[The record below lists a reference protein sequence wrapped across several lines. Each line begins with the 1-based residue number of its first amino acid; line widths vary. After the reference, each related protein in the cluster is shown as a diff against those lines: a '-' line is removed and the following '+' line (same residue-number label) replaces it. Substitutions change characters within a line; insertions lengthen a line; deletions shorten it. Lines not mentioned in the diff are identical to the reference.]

1 MPPATG
7 ERRAGYGTPGSM
19 RLSQGVLRVQSL
31 KNDGRSSESVAHSPG
46 GSHSASAIRTAYQAS
61 DAGFARRPPE
71 QRLDMP
77 AQPLV
82 ARRSRPAPE
91 RDGKWRFLVIL
102 ACSLVTTFFAAQAM
116 LSGFAA
122 GGLNWL
128 EWLAVAIFAINF
140 AYLGIAAFTG
150 AAGTLVLLT
159 SPRIPPPTADLPTR
173 NSKTAIIIA
182 LYQEK
187 PSKVI
192 AAAEAMWDS
201 LKDLDAE
208 KGFEVFFLSDTM
220 DPALVEIEEA
230 AMQDLMR
237 RRASEPFWYRR
248 RRENSQKK
256 QGNIND
262 FVQRW
267 GARYDY
273 MIELDADSFVSPE
286 AMLELVRRMD
296 ARPRTAL
303 IQSLPIIV
311 GARTYSARTQ
321 QLALRVHGG
330 LFGAGLTWWS
340 GGAGNFWGHNA
351 IIRLAPFAAHAA
363 LPDLPGK
370 EPLGGKILSHDFVEA
385 ALLRRAGWRV
395 EIAGDIIGS
404 YEEAPP
410 TIVDLAARDRRW
422 AQGNIQQIQILL
434 SKGFDWLSKVHIGAG
449 LMGYVSGLLW
459 LSLVVVG
466 VAIALN
472 AKFFDTETIAA
483 VPPTDPGAGLRLL
496 LISAILLTSPKWLAI
511 ILWAAGKLPGWS
523 RSPRFLVAVVCDLA
537 LTTLM
542 APIIM
547 LNHAGSILSTLM
559 GVDGGW
565 RPQVRDRNGFA
576 WSDLLRHYRQH
587 MIFGLALLIASFA
600 ISPSFLLQNLPMA
613 TVLLF
618 SPLIARQ
625 VSGVARRGSLS
636 WRLFATPED
645 LAQPDIVRR
654 AELLAARG
662 TTEVR
667 RFAPPRRPRSMQQ
680 RMTLAVRRAMRRV
693 RRADPSHRE
702 AE

>member
-1 MPPATG
+1 M
-7 ERRAGYGTPGSM
+7 
-19 RLSQGVLRVQSL
+19 RVQSL
-31 KNDGRSSESVAHSPG
+31 KIDGETPEGEARQSVSDNTPSKARSSF
-46 GSHSASAIRTAYQAS
+46 AYGC
-61 DAGFARRPPE
+61 DAGFAQRPPE
-71 QRLDMP
+71 QRLEMP
-77 AQPLV
+77 AQPL
-82 ARRSRPAPE
+82 ATRRSRPE
-91 RDGKWRFLVIL
+91 RESDGQWRFLVIF
-102 ACSLVTTFFAAQAM
+102 ACAVTVTGFAAQAM
-116 LSGFAA
+116 LSTFS
-122 GGLNWL
+122 GGGVNAL
-128 EWLAVAIFAINF
+128 EWTAVALFATNF
-140 AYLGIAAFTG
+140 CYLSVAAFTG
-150 AAGTLVLLT
+150 LFGTLVLLT
-159 SPRIPPPTADLPTR
+159 SPKAPPPSRVLPTKG
-173 NSKTAIIIA
+173 NLTAIIIA

-201 LKDLDAE
+201 LKEIGAE
-208 KGFEVFFLSDTM
+208 GGFEIFFLSDTM
-220 DPALVEIEEA
+220 DPALAEIEEQA
-230 AMQDLMR
+230 IQDLLR
-237 RRASEPFWYRR
+237 RRPNQPFWYRR
-248 RRENSQKK
+248 RRENTQKK

-267 GARYDY
+267 GGRYEY
-273 MIELDADSFVSPE
+273 MLELDADSFVSPE

-351 IIRLAPFAAHAA
+351 IIRLAPFAAHAS

-395 EIAGDIIGS
+395 EIAGDIVGS

-422 AQGNIQQIQILL
+422 AQGNIQQVQILF
-434 SKGFDWLSKVHIGAG
+434 SRGFDWLSKVHIGAG
-449 LMGYVSGLLW
+449 LMGYMSGLLW

-466 VAIALN
+466 VLIAAN

-483 VPPTDPGAGLRLL
+483 VNADPSAGLRLL
-496 LISAILLTSPKWLAI
+496 MISALVLTSPKWLAI
-511 ILWAAGKLPGWS
+511 ILWAVGKLPGWN
-523 RSPRFLVAVVCDLA
+523 RSPRFLIAVVCDIG
-537 LTTLM
+537 LTALM

-565 RPQVRDRNGFA
+565 RPQVRDRNGFS
-576 WSDLLRHYRQH
+576 WSDLVRHYMQH
-587 MIFGLALLIASFA
+587 MIFGMCLLIASFA
-600 ISPSFLLQNLPMA
+600 ISPSFMLQNLPMA
-613 TVLLF
+613 MVMLF
-618 SPLIARQ
+618 APLIARQ
-625 VSGVARRGSLS
+625 VSGVARRGSVS

-645 LAQPDIVRR
+645 LNAPDIVRA
-654 AELLAARG
+654 AERLAERG

-667 RFAPPRRPRSMQQ
+667 TLAPPVRRGRSMQ
-680 RMTLAVRRAMRRV
+680 RVGVVVRRAMRRV
-693 RRADPSHRE
+693 RRHQQPGAITRRDAD
-702 AE
+702 

>member
-1 MPPATG
+1 M
-7 ERRAGYGTPGSM
+7 
-19 RLSQGVLRVQSL
+19 QSL
-31 KNDGRSSESVAHSPG
+31 KNGTALASPVHQSVHEAANTRLNQGEGP
-46 GSHSASAIRTAYQAS
+46 

-71 QRLDMP
+71 QRLGMP
-77 AQPLV
+77 AQPLSTQ
-82 ARRSRPAPE
+82 RSRPERE
-91 RDGKWRFLVIL
+91 RDGGLRFLLIF
-102 ACSLVTTFFAAQAM
+102 ACAVGVTGFTAQAM
-116 LSGFAA
+116 LSTFSA
-122 GGLNWL
+122 GGVNAL
-128 EWLAVAIFAINF
+128 EWTAVGLFAINF
-140 AYLGIAAFTG
+140 CYLGIAAFTG
-150 AAGTLVLLT
+150 VAGTIVLLA
-159 SPRIPPPTADLPTR
+159 SPKAPRPSKALPTKG
-173 NSKTAIIIA
+173 NMTAIIIA

-192 AAAEAMWDS
+192 AAAEAMWDA
-201 LKDLDAE
+201 LRNIDAE
-208 KGFEVFFLSDTM
+208 KDFEIFFLSDTM
-220 DPALVEIEEA
+220 DPALAEIEERA
-230 AMQDLMR
+230 IQDLMR
-237 RRASEPFWYRR
+237 RRPNEPFWYRR
-248 RRENSQKK
+248 RRENTQKK

-267 GARYDY
+267 GGRYEY
-273 MIELDADSFVSPE
+273 MLELDADSFVSPE
-286 AMLELVRRMD
+286 AILELVRRMD

-351 IIRLAPFAAHAA
+351 IIRLAPFAKHAA

-395 EIAGDIIGS
+395 EIAGDITGS

-422 AQGNIQQIQILL
+422 AQGNIQQVQILFAR
-434 SKGFDWLSKVHIGAG
+434 GFDWLSKVHICAG

-466 VAIALN
+466 VFIAAN
-472 AKFFDTETIAA
+472 AKFFGAETIAA
-483 VPPTDPGAGLRLL
+483 VPPDPSAGLRLL
-496 LISAILLTSPKWLAI
+496 LISAIVLTSPKWLAI
-511 ILWAAGKLPGWS
+511 VLWAVGKLPGWD
-523 RSPRFLVAVVCDLA
+523 RSPRFLIAVICDIG
-537 LTTLM
+537 LTALM

-576 WSDLLRHYRQH
+576 WSDLMRHYMQH
-587 MIFGLALLIASFA
+587 MIFGALLLLASFA
-600 ISPSFLLQNLPMA
+600 VSPSFMLQNLPMA

-618 SPLIARQ
+618 APLIARQ
-625 VSGVARRGSLS
+625 VSGVARKGSVS

-645 LAQPDIVRR
+645 LNQPDIVRA
-654 AELLAARG
+654 AERLAARG

-667 RFAPPRRPRSMQQ
+667 RLAPQVRRSRSMQ
-680 RMTLAVRRAMRRV
+680 RMGLAVRRAMRRV
-693 RRADPSHRE
+693 RRLQQAGPVTRRDVD
-702 AE
+702 

>member
-1 MPPATG
+1 
-7 ERRAGYGTPGSM
+7 
-19 RLSQGVLRVQSL
+19 VQSL
-31 KNDGRSSESVAHSPG
+31 KIDGAKPQGLARQGVQASPTSTVRSSFAFG
-46 GSHSASAIRTAYQAS
+46 C

-71 QRLDMP
+71 QRLEMP
-77 AQPLV
+77 AQPL
-82 ARRSRPAPE
+82 AASRSKPE
-91 RDGKWRFLVIL
+91 RETDGRWRFLVIF
-102 ACSLVTTFFAAQAM
+102 ACAVAVTGFAAQAM
-116 LSGFAA
+116 LSTFSAGGVNPLEWTAVGLFAA
-122 GGLNWL
+122 
-128 EWLAVAIFAINF
+128 NF
-140 AYLGIAAFTG
+140 CYLSIAAFTG
-150 AAGTLVLLT
+150 LFGTLVLLA
-159 SPRIPPPTADLPTR
+159 SPRTPPPSRDLPTKG
-173 NSKTAIIIA
+173 NVTAIIIA

-201 LKDLDAE
+201 LKEIGAE
-208 KGFEVFFLSDTM
+208 SGFEIFFLSDTM
-220 DPALVEIEEA
+220 DPGLAEIEEQA
-230 AMQDLMR
+230 IQDLLR
-237 RRASEPFWYRR
+237 RRPSEPFWYRR
-248 RRENSQKK
+248 RRENTQKK

-267 GARYDY
+267 GGRYEY

-296 ARPRTAL
+296 ERPRTAL

-351 IIRLAPFAAHAA
+351 IIRLAPFAAHAS

-395 EIAGDIIGS
+395 EIAGDIVGS

-422 AQGNIQQIQILL
+422 AQGNIQQVQILFA
-434 SKGFDWLSKVHIGAG
+434 KGFDWLSKVHIGAG

-466 VAIALN
+466 VLIAAN
-472 AKFFDTETIAA
+472 AKFFDTENIAA
-483 VPPTDPGAGLRLL
+483 VNADPSAGLRLL
-496 LISAILLTSPKWLAI
+496 IISAVMLTSPKWLAI
-511 ILWAAGKLPGWS
+511 ILWAVGKLPGWN
-523 RSPRFLVAVVCDLA
+523 RSPRFLVAVVCDLG
-537 LTTLM
+537 LTALM

-547 LNHAGSILSTLM
+547 MNHAGSILSTLV

-576 WSDLLRHYRQH
+576 WSDLVRHYMQH
-587 MIFGLALLIASFA
+587 MIFGMCLLIASFA
-600 ISPSFLLQNLPMA
+600 VSPSFMLQNLPMA
-613 TVLLF
+613 TVMLF
-618 SPLIARQ
+618 APLIARQ
-625 VSGVARRGSLS
+625 VSGVARRGSVS

-645 LAQPDIVRR
+645 LNQPDIVRA
-654 AELLAARG
+654 AERLAVRG
-662 TTEVR
+662 TTDVR
-667 RFAPPRRPRSMQQ
+667 RLAPMPVRRSRSMQ
-680 RMTLAVRRAMRRV
+680 RVGVAVRRAMRRV
-693 RRADPSHRE
+693 RRLQQPGGVTRRDVD
-702 AE
+702 

>member
-1 MPPATG
+1 M
-7 ERRAGYGTPGSM
+7 
-19 RLSQGVLRVQSL
+19 QSL
-31 KNDGRSSESVAHSPG
+31 KFEGRLPEGVAHSLADMPTTQDVSSRPTG
-46 GSHSASAIRTAYQAS
+46 YVAS

-71 QRLDMP
+71 QRLEMP

-82 ARRSRPAPE
+82 TRRSRPHPE
-91 RDGKWRFLVIL
+91 RDGKWRFLLIL
-102 ACSLVTTFFAAQAM
+102 AASCITTFFAAQAM
-116 LSGFAA
+116 MAGFLP
-122 GGLNWL
+122 GGVNAL
-128 EWLAVAIFAINF
+128 EWLAIGLFSANLC
-140 AYLGIAAFTG
+140 YLGIAAYTG
-150 AAGTLVLLT
+150 LAGTLVLLF
-159 SPRIPPPTADLPTR
+159 SPKPPPLSNKPLASS
-173 NSKTAIIIA
+173 SKTAIVIA

-201 LKDLDAE
+201 LKDLGAE
-208 KGFEVFFLSDTM
+208 RNFEVFFLSDTA
-220 DPALVEIEEA
+220 DPALVEIEEQ
-230 AMQDLMR
+230 AMKDLMR
-237 RRASEPFWYRR
+237 RRADEPFWYRR
-248 RRENSQKK
+248 RRENTQKK

-273 MIELDADSFVSPE
+273 MLELDADSFVSPE
-286 AMLELVRRMD
+286 AILELVRRMD

-303 IQSLPIIV
+303 IQSLPVIV
-311 GARTYSARTQ
+311 GARTYSARAQ
-321 QLALRVHGG
+321 ALGLRVHGG

-422 AQGNIQQIQILL
+422 AQGNIQQIQILCAR
-434 SKGFDWLSKVHIGAG
+434 GFDWLSKVHIGAG
-449 LMGYVSGLLW
+449 LMGYATGLLW
-459 LSLVVVG
+459 LSLVITG
-466 VAIALN
+466 VLIAAN
-472 AKFFDTETIAA
+472 ARFFDTETAA
-483 VPPTDPGAGLRLL
+483 VVAADPTASLRLVAIIGL
-496 LISAILLTSPKWLAI
+496 LMTSPKWLAM
-511 ILWAAGKLPGWS
+511 ILWAFGKLPGWD

-537 LTTLM
+537 MTALL

-547 LNHAGSILSTLM
+547 INHAGSILSTLM

-576 WSDLLRHYRQH
+576 WSDLVRHYKQH
-587 MIFGLALLIASFA
+587 MVFGFILLLASFA
-600 ISPSFLLQNLPMA
+600 ISPSFMLQNLPMA
-613 TVLLF
+613 VVLMF
-618 SPLIARQ
+618 APLIARQ

-636 WRLFATPED
+636 WMLFATPED
-645 LAQPDIVRR
+645 LRQPDIVRR
-654 AELLAARG
+654 AEELARRG
-662 TTEVR
+662 ATEVR
-667 RFAPPRRPRSMQQ
+667 RFAPVRRNRPMQ
-680 RMTLAVRRAMRRV
+680 RMGLAVRRAI
-693 RRADPSHRE
+693 RRARRIQPVPFRRDME
-702 AE
+702 

>member
-1 MPPATG
+1 M
-7 ERRAGYGTPGSM
+7 
-19 RLSQGVLRVQSL
+19 QSL
-31 KNDGRSSESVAHSPG
+31 KIEEPALADAGHSPG
-46 GSHSASAIRTAYQAS
+46 KVGANDAPRTGYIGS
-61 DAGFARRPPE
+61 DAGYARRPPE
-71 QRLDMP
+71 QRLEMP

-82 ARRSRPAPE
+82 TRRSRPAPE
-91 RDGKWRFLVIL
+91 SDGRWRFLVIL
-102 ACSLVTTFFAAQAM
+102 AASLTTTFFAAQAM
-116 LSGFAA
+116 MNGFFA
-122 GGLNWL
+122 GGVNTL
-128 EWLAVAIFAINF
+128 EWIAVGLFSINF
-140 AYLGIAAFTG
+140 CYLGIAAYTG
-150 AAGTLVLLT
+150 LAGTIVLLA
-159 SPRIPPPTADLPTR
+159 SPKAAPLSKSPPTR
-173 NSKTAIIIA
+173 NSKTAIVIA

-187 PSKVI
+187 PAKVI

-201 LKDLDAE
+201 LKDLGAE
-208 KGFEVFFLSDTM
+208 KGFEVFFLSDSS
-220 DPALVEIEEA
+220 DPALVEIEEQ
-230 AMQDLMR
+230 AMQELML
-237 RRASEPFWYRR
+237 RRADAPFWYRR
-248 RRENSQKK
+248 RRENTQKK

-267 GARYDY
+267 GGRYDY
-273 MIELDADSFVSPE
+273 MLELDADSFVSPE

-303 IQSLPIIV
+303 IQTLPIIV
-311 GARTYSARTQ
+311 GARTYSARAQ

-395 EIAGDIIGS
+395 EIAGDIVGS

-422 AQGNIQQIQILL
+422 AQGNIQQVQILFA
-434 SKGFDWLSKVHIGAG
+434 KGFDWLSKVHIGAG

-466 VAIALN
+466 VFIAGN
-472 AKFFDTETIAA
+472 AKFFESETVATVA
-483 VPPTDPGAGLRLL
+483 SDPYASLRLL
-496 LISAILLTSPKWLAI
+496 AITGLLLTSPKWLAI
-511 ILWAAGKLPGWS
+511 ILWAAGKLPGWD
-523 RSPRFLVAVVCDLA
+523 RSPRFLVAVVFDIA
-537 LTTLM
+537 LTTLL
-542 APIIM
+542 APIVM

-576 WSDLLRHYRQH
+576 WSDLVRHYLQH
-587 MIFGLALLIASFA
+587 MIFGFCLLLASFA
-600 ISPSFLLQNLPMA
+600 ISPSFMLQNLPMA
-613 TVLLF
+613 TVLMF
-618 SPLIARQ
+618 APLVARQ

-636 WRLFATPED
+636 WRLMATPED
-645 LAQPDIVRR
+645 LKQPDIVRR
-654 AELLAARG
+654 SEMLAARG

-667 RFAPPRRPRSMQQ
+667 RLAPSQPPRRSRPMQ
-680 RMTLAVRRAMRRV
+680 RVGLAVRRAMRRA
-693 RRADPSHRE
+693 RRLQQPGAYRRDAD
-702 AE
+702 

>member
-1 MPPATG
+1 M
-7 ERRAGYGTPGSM
+7 
-19 RLSQGVLRVQSL
+19 QSV
-31 KNDGRSSESVAHSPG
+31 KNEGRSLESVAHKPLEDL
-46 GSHSASAIRTAYQAS
+46 SATGAVRPSYIAS

-82 ARRSRPAPE
+82 TRRSRPAPE
-91 RDGKWRFLVIL
+91 SDGKWRFLVIL
-102 ACSLVTTFFAAQAM
+102 ASSLTTTFFAAQAM
-116 LSGFAA
+116 LAGFAA
-122 GGLNWL
+122 GGLNYL
-128 EWLAVAIFAINF
+128 EWLAVGLFAVNF

-150 AAGTLVLLT
+150 VAGTIVLLT
-159 SPRIPPPTADLPTR
+159 SPRIPPPAAELPTR

-201 LKDLDAE
+201 LKDLDAQT
-208 KGFEVFFLSDTM
+208 GFEVFFLSDTM

-237 RRASEPFWYRR
+237 RRSGEPFWYRR
-248 RRENSQKK
+248 RHENTQKK

-434 SKGFDWLSKVHIGAG
+434 SKGFDWLSKVHICAG
-449 LMGYVSGLLW
+449 LMSYVSGLLW

-466 VAIALN
+466 VLIALN
-472 AKFFDTETIAA
+472 AKFFDTETIASI
-483 VPPTDPGAGLRLL
+483 PPTDPGAGLRLL

-511 ILWAAGKLPGWS
+511 ILWAARKLPGWN
-523 RSPRFLVAVVCDLA
+523 REPRFLVAVVCDLA

-565 RPQVRDRNGFA
+565 RPQVRDRNGFS
-576 WSDLLRHYRQH
+576 WNDLLRHYRQH
-587 MIFGLALLIASFA
+587 MIFGACLLTASFA

-645 LAQPDIVRR
+645 LNQPDIVRR

-667 RFAPPRRPRSMQQ
+667 RLAPAPPRRSRQMQ
-680 RMTLAVRRAMRRV
+680 RVSIAVRRAMRRV
-693 RRADPSHRE
+693 RRAPDGISRRD
-702 AE
+702 AD

>member
-1 MPPATG
+1 
-7 ERRAGYGTPGSM
+7 
-19 RLSQGVLRVQSL
+19 VQSV
-31 KNDGRSSESVAHSPG
+31 KNEGRSLESVAHKPLEDL
-46 GSHSASAIRTAYQAS
+46 SATGAVRPSYIAS

-82 ARRSRPAPE
+82 TRRSRPAPE
-91 RDGKWRFLVIL
+91 SDGKWRFLVIL
-102 ACSLVTTFFAAQAM
+102 ASSLTTTFFAAQAM
-116 LSGFAA
+116 LAGFAA
-122 GGLNWL
+122 GGLNYL
-128 EWLAVAIFAINF
+128 EWLAVGLFAVNF

-150 AAGTLVLLT
+150 VAGTIVLLT
-159 SPRIPPPTADLPTR
+159 SPRIPPPAAELPTR

-201 LKDLDAE
+201 LKDLDAQT
-208 KGFEVFFLSDTM
+208 GFEVFFLSDTM

-237 RRASEPFWYRR
+237 RRSGEPFWYRR
-248 RRENSQKK
+248 RHENTQKK

-434 SKGFDWLSKVHIGAG
+434 SKGFDWLSKVHICAG
-449 LMGYVSGLLW
+449 LMSYVSGLLW

-466 VAIALN
+466 VLIALN
-472 AKFFDTETIAA
+472 AKFFDTETIASI
-483 VPPTDPGAGLRLL
+483 PPTDPGAGLRLL
-496 LISAILLTSPKWLAI
+496 MISAILLTSPKWLAI
-511 ILWAAGKLPGWS
+511 ILWAARKLPGWN
-523 RSPRFLVAVVCDLA
+523 REPRFLVAVVCDLA

-565 RPQVRDRNGFA
+565 RPQVRDRNGFS
-576 WSDLLRHYRQH
+576 WNDLLRHYRQH
-587 MIFGLALLIASFA
+587 MIFGACLLTASFA

-645 LAQPDIVRR
+645 LNQPDIVRR
-654 AELLAARG
+654 AELLATRG

-667 RFAPPRRPRSMQQ
+667 RLAPAPRRSRQMQ
-680 RMTLAVRRAMRRV
+680 RVGIAVRRAMRRA
-693 RRADPSHRE
+693 RRAPDGVSRRD
-702 AE
+702 AD

>member
-1 MPPATG
+1 MQSVKIEGRSP
-7 ERRAGYGTPGSM
+7 
-19 RLSQGVLRVQSL
+19 QGVAHTPVH
-31 KNDGRSSESVAHSPG
+31 NASSTGTV
-46 GSHSASAIRTAYQAS
+46 RTGYVAS

-71 QRLDMP
+71 QRLEMP

-82 ARRSRPAPE
+82 TRRSKPAPE
-91 RDGKWRFLVIL
+91 SDGKWRFLVIL
-102 ACSLVTTFFAAQAM
+102 ACSLTTTFFAAEAM

-122 GGLNWL
+122 GGLNYL
-128 EWLAVAIFAINF
+128 EWLAVALFAVNF
-140 AYLGIAAFTG
+140 AYLGIAAYT
-150 AAGTLVLLT
+150 AVAGTIVLLT
-159 SPRIPPPTADLPTR
+159 SPRAPPPSAELPTQ
-173 NSKTAIIIA
+173 NSRTAIIIA

-201 LKDLDAE
+201 LKDLEAHKD
-208 KGFEVFFLSDTM
+208 FEIFFLSDTM

-237 RRASEPFWYRR
+237 RRSTEPFWYRR
-248 RRENSQKK
+248 RRENTQKK

-267 GARYDY
+267 GARYNY
-273 MIELDADSFVSPE
+273 MIELDADSLLSPE
-286 AMLELVRRMD
+286 ATLELVRRMD

-303 IQSLPIIV
+303 IQTVFAIV
-311 GARTYSARTQ
+311 GARTYSARAQ
-321 QLALRVHGG
+321 QLALRVHGD
-330 LFGAGLTWWS
+330 LFGTGLTWWS

-351 IIRLAPFAAHAA
+351 IIRIAPFAAHAA
-363 LPDLPGK
+363 LPDLPGR

-395 EIAGDIIGS
+395 EIAGDIVGS

-422 AQGNIQQIQILL
+422 AQGNIQQIQILFA
-434 SKGFDWLSKVHIGAG
+434 KGFDWLSKVHITAG
-449 LMGYVSGLLW
+449 LMNYVSGLLW

-466 VAIALN
+466 VLIALN
-472 AKFFDTETIAA
+472 AKFFDTETIASI
-483 VPPTDPGAGLRLL
+483 PPNDPGAGLRLL
-496 LISAILLTSPKWLAI
+496 LISAILLTSPKWLSV
-511 ILWAAGKLPGWS
+511 ILWLAGKLPGWS
-523 RSPRFLVAVVCDLA
+523 RSPRYLLAVLCDLG
-537 LTTLM
+537 LTALM
-542 APIIM
+542 APILM

-576 WSDLLRHYRQH
+576 WADLLRHYRQH
-587 MIFGLALLIASFA
+587 MIFGTCLLTSSFA

-645 LAQPDIVRR
+645 LNQPDIVRR

-667 RFAPPRRPRSMQQ
+667 RLAPAPPRRSRQMQ
-680 RMTLAVRRAMRRV
+680 RVSIAVRRAMRRV
-693 RRADPSHRE
+693 RRAPDGVSRRD
-702 AE
+702 AD

>member
-1 MPPATG
+1 
-7 ERRAGYGTPGSM
+7 
-19 RLSQGVLRVQSL
+19 VHSL
-31 KNDGRSSESVAHSPG
+31 KIEGLSPQGLAHPPVHDARSTG
-46 GSHSASAIRTAYQAS
+46 TARVGYVAS

-71 QRLDMP
+71 QRLEMP

-82 ARRSRPAPE
+82 TRRSKPAPE

-102 ACSLVTTFFAAQAM
+102 ACSLTTTFFAAQAM
-116 LSGFAA
+116 LSGFSA
-122 GGLNWL
+122 GGLNYL
-128 EWLAVAIFAINF
+128 EWLAVALFAVNF

-150 AAGTLVLLT
+150 VAGTIVLLT
-159 SPRIPPPTADLPTR
+159 SPRNPPPTAELPTG

-237 RRASEPFWYRR
+237 RRSTEPFWYRR
-248 RRENSQKK
+248 RRENTQKK

-273 MIELDADSFVSPE
+273 MIELDADSLLSPE
-286 AMLELVRRMD
+286 ASLELVRRMD

-303 IQSLPIIV
+303 IQTVFAIV
-311 GARTYSARTQ
+311 GARTYSARAQ
-321 QLALRVHGG
+321 QLALRVHGD
-330 LFGAGLTWWS
+330 LFGTGLTWWS

-351 IIRLAPFAAHAA
+351 IIRIAPFAAHAA
-363 LPDLPGK
+363 LPDLPGR

-422 AQGNIQQIQILL
+422 AQGNIQQIQILFA
-434 SKGFDWLSKVHIGAG
+434 KGFDWLSKVHITAG
-449 LMGYVSGLLW
+449 LMNYVSGLLW

-466 VAIALN
+466 VLIALN
-472 AKFFDTETIAA
+472 AKFFDTETIASI
-483 VPPTDPGAGLRLL
+483 PPNDPGAGLRLL
-496 LISAILLTSPKWLAI
+496 LISAILLTSPKWLS
-511 ILWAAGKLPGWS
+511 ILLWTAGKLPGWS
-523 RSPRFLVAVVCDLA
+523 RSPRYLLAVMCDLG
-537 LTTLM
+537 LTALM
-542 APIIM
+542 APILM

-587 MIFGLALLIASFA
+587 MIFGACLLTASFA
-600 ISPSFLLQNLPMA
+600 ISPTFLLQNLPMA

-636 WRLFATPED
+636 WRVFATPED
-645 LAQPDIVRR
+645 LNQPDIVRR
-654 AELLAARG
+654 AELLASRG

-667 RFAPPRRPRSMQQ
+667 RLAPIPPRRSRQMQ
-680 RMTLAVRRAMRRV
+680 RVGLAVRRAMRRV
-693 RRADPSHRE
+693 RRAPDGISRRD
-702 AE
+702 AD

>member
-1 MPPATG
+1 M
-7 ERRAGYGTPGSM
+7 
-19 RLSQGVLRVQSL
+19 RVQSL
-31 KNDGRSSESVAHSPG
+31 KIDGAKPKGLARQSVSDSLTSTVRSSF
-46 GSHSASAIRTAYQAS
+46 AYGC
-61 DAGFARRPPE
+61 DAGFGRRPPE
-71 QRLDMP
+71 QCLEMP
-77 AQPLV
+77 AQPLA
-82 ARRSRPAPE
+82 ARRSKPE
-91 RDGKWRFLVIL
+91 RETDGQWRFLVIF
-102 ACSLVTTFFAAQAM
+102 ACALTVTGFAAQAM
-116 LSGFAA
+116 LATFSAGGVNPLEWTAVALFAA
-122 GGLNWL
+122 
-128 EWLAVAIFAINF
+128 NF
-140 AYLGIAAFTG
+140 CYLSIAAFTG
-150 AAGTLVLLT
+150 LFGTLVLLA
-159 SPRIPPPTADLPTR
+159 SPKAPPPSRSLPTKQ
-173 NSKTAIIIA
+173 NLTAIIIA

-201 LKDLDAE
+201 LKEIGAE
-208 KGFEVFFLSDTM
+208 SGFEIFFLSDTM
-220 DPALVEIEEA
+220 DPALAEIEEQA
-230 AMQDLMR
+230 IQDLLR
-237 RRASEPFWYRR
+237 RRPNEPFWYRR
-248 RRENSQKK
+248 RRENNQKK

-267 GARYDY
+267 GGRYEY

-311 GARTYSARTQ
+311 GARTYSARCQ

-351 IIRLAPFAAHAA
+351 IIRLAPFAAHAS

-422 AQGNIQQIQILL
+422 AQGNIQQVQILFAQ
-434 SKGFDWLSKVHIGAG
+434 GFDWLSKVHIGAG

-459 LSLVVVG
+459 LSLVLVG
-466 VAIALN
+466 VLIAAN
-472 AKFFDTETIAA
+472 AKFFDTENIASLNA
-483 VPPTDPGAGLRLL
+483 DPTAGLRLL
-496 LISAILLTSPKWLAI
+496 IISAVMLTSPKWLAI
-511 ILWAAGKLPGWS
+511 ILWAAGKLPGWN
-523 RSPRFLVAVVCDLA
+523 RSPRFLVAVVCDLG
-537 LTTLM
+537 LTALM

-547 LNHAGSILSTLM
+547 MNHAGSILSTLM

-576 WSDLLRHYRQH
+576 WSDLVRHYRQH
-587 MIFGLALLIASFA
+587 MIFGMCLLVASFA
-600 ISPSFLLQNLPMA
+600 VSPGFMLQNLPMA
-613 TVLLF
+613 SVMLF
-618 SPLIARQ
+618 APIIARQ

-645 LAQPDIVRR
+645 LNQPDIVRA
-654 AELLAARG
+654 AERLAARG

-667 RFAPPRRPRSMQQ
+667 RLAPMPVRRSRSMQ
-680 RMTLAVRRAMRRV
+680 RVGVAVRRAMRRV
-693 RRADPSHRE
+693 RRLQQPSGITRRDVD
-702 AE
+702 

>member
-1 MPPATG
+1 MPG
-7 ERRAGYGTPGSM
+7 NDVDAG
-19 RLSQGVLRVQSL
+19 
-31 KNDGRSSESVAHSPG
+31 A
-46 GSHSASAIRTAYQAS
+46 ARTTYVGA

-71 QRLDMP
+71 QRLEMP
-77 AQPLV
+77 PQPLIT
-82 ARRSRPAPE
+82 RRSRPQPE
-91 RDGKWRFLVIL
+91 RDGKWRFLLIV
-102 ACSLVTTFFAAQAM
+102 AASLTTTFFAAQAM
-116 LSGFAA
+116 MSGFFA
-122 GGLNWL
+122 GGVNAL
-128 EWLAVAIFAINF
+128 EWLAIGLFSANLF
-140 AYLGIAAFTG
+140 YLGIAAYTG
-150 AAGTLVLLT
+150 VAGTIVLLC
-159 SPRIPPPTADLPTR
+159 SPKAPPQSREPLVST
-173 NSKTAIIIA
+173 SKTAIVIA

-201 LKDLDAE
+201 LKDLDSE
-208 KGFEVFFLSDTM
+208 KGFEVFFLSDTS
-220 DPALVEIEEA
+220 DPALVEIEEQ

-237 RRASEPFWYRR
+237 RRAGEPFWYRR
-248 RRENSQKK
+248 RRENTQKK

-273 MIELDADSFVSPE
+273 MLELDADSFVSPE
-286 AMLELVRRMD
+286 AILELVRRMD

-303 IQSLPIIV
+303 IQSLPVIV
-311 GARTYSARTQ
+311 GSRTYSSRAQ
-321 QLALRVHGG
+321 QLGLRVHGG

-395 EIAGDIIGS
+395 EIAGDIVGS

-422 AQGNIQQIQILL
+422 AQGNIQQIQILC

-449 LMGYVSGLLW
+449 LMGYTTGLLW
-459 LSLVVVG
+459 LMLVITGVLIAANARFFGAETTAIIPPNDPYASLRL
-466 VAIALN
+466 VAI
-472 AKFFDTETIAA
+472 I
-483 VPPTDPGAGLRLL
+483 GLMM
-496 LISAILLTSPKWLAI
+496 TSPKWLAV
-511 ILWAAGKLPGWS
+511 ILWAAGKLPGWD
-523 RSPRFLVAVVCDLA
+523 RSPRFLVAVVCDLGMTA
-537 LTTLM
+537 LL

-547 LNHAGSILSTLM
+547 INHAGSILSTLV

-576 WSDLLRHYRQH
+576 WSDLVRHYRQH
-587 MIFGLALLIASFA
+587 MIFGFGLLLASFA
-600 ISPSFLLQNLPMA
+600 ISPSFMLQNLPMA
-613 TVLLF
+613 VVLIF

-625 VSGVARRGSLS
+625 VSGVARKGSLS
-636 WRLFATPED
+636 WRLMATPED
-645 LAQPDIVRR
+645 LKQPDIVRR

-662 TTEVR
+662 AQDVR
-667 RFAPPRRPRSMQQ
+667 RIVPAPRRNRQMQ
-680 RMTLAVRRAMRRV
+680 RMGLAVRRAMRRA
-693 RRADPSHRE
+693 RRFQQPSDYRRDAD
-702 AE
+702 

>member
-1 MPPATG
+1 MQYSKIDGPAPQS
-7 ERRAGYGTPGSM
+7 AG
-19 RLSQGVLRVQSL
+19 
-31 KNDGRSSESVAHSPG
+31 VAPLQDIG
-46 GSHSASAIRTAYQAS
+46 PASARTAYVAS
-61 DAGFARRPPE
+61 DIGYARRPPE

-77 AQPLV
+77 PQPL
-82 ARRSRPAPE
+82 ATRRSRPAPE
-91 RDGKWRFLVIL
+91 RDGKWRFFLII
-102 ACSLVTTFFAAQAM
+102 AASLTTTFFAAQAM
-116 LSGFAA
+116 MSGFFA
-122 GGLNWL
+122 GGVNLL
-128 EWLAVAIFAINF
+128 ESLAITLFAANF
-140 AYLGIAAFTG
+140 FYLGIAAYTG
-150 AAGTLVLLT
+150 VAGTLVLLF
-159 SPRIPPPTADLPTR
+159 SPKPPPQSNTPITSG
-173 NSKTAIIIA
+173 SKTAIIIA

-192 AAAEAMWDS
+192 AAAEAMWDA

-208 KGFEVFFLSDTM
+208 KGFEVFFVSDTS
-220 DPALVEIEEA
+220 DPALAEIEEKA
-230 AMQDLMR
+230 IQELML
-237 RRASEPFWYRR
+237 RRAGEPFWYRR
-248 RRENSQKK
+248 RRENTQKK

-267 GARYDY
+267 GGRYDY
-273 MIELDADSFVSPE
+273 MLELDADSFVSPE
-286 AMLELVRRMD
+286 AVLELVRRMD

-311 GARTYSARTQ
+311 GARTYSARCQ

-395 EIAGDIIGS
+395 EIAGDIVGS

-422 AQGNIQQIQILL
+422 AQGNIQQIQILF

-466 VAIALN
+466 VLIAAN
-472 AKFFDTETIAA
+472 AKFFESETAA
-483 VPPTDPGAGLRLL
+483 VVTGDPYASVRLVAIIGLLM
-496 LISAILLTSPKWLAI
+496 TSPKWLAI
-511 ILWAAGKLPGWS
+511 ILWAFGKLPGWD
-523 RSPRFLVAVVCDLA
+523 RSPRFLAVVLCDLGMTM
-537 LTTLM
+537 LL
-542 APIIM
+542 APIVM

-565 RPQVRDRNGFA
+565 RPQVRDRNGFS
-576 WSDLLRHYRQH
+576 WSDLTRHYMQH
-587 MIFGLALLIASFA
+587 MIFGFVLLLASFA
-600 ISPSFLLQNLPMA
+600 ISPTFMLQNLPMA

-625 VSGVARRGSLS
+625 VSGVARKGSIS

-645 LAQPDIVRR
+645 LRQPDIVRR
-654 AELLAARG
+654 AEELERRG
-662 TTEVR
+662 TTDVR
-667 RFAPPRRPRSMQQ
+667 RLAPPRRNRPMRGIGV
-680 RMTLAVRRAMRRV
+680 AVRRAMRRV
-693 RRADPSHRE
+693 RRMDTLRRDMD
-702 AE
+702 

>member
-1 MPPATG
+1 MQLVKSVGLAPEVIDKDSPAG
-7 ERRAGYGTPGSM
+7 HPGAA
-19 RLSQGVLRVQSL
+19 R
-31 KNDGRSSESVAHSPG
+31 RSSFAIGNDVG
-46 GSHSASAIRTAYQAS
+46 FSHYPA
-61 DAGFARRPPE
+61 E
-71 QRLDMP
+71 ERLEMP
-77 AQPLV
+77 AQPLS
-82 ARRSRPAPE
+82 ARRSPPE
-91 RDGKWRFLVIL
+91 RETDGRWRFLVIFACAVTVAAL
-102 ACSLVTTFFAAQAM
+102 ASQAM
-116 LSGFAA
+116 LSTFST
-122 GGLNWL
+122 GGVNIL
-128 EWLAVAIFAINF
+128 EWIAVTLFAINF
-140 AYLGIAAFTG
+140 GYLSIAAFTG
-150 AAGTLVLLT
+150 LAGTLVLLA
-159 SPRIPPPTADLPTR
+159 SPRPPPPSQEIPASGSL
-173 NSKTAIIIA
+173 TAIIIA

-192 AAAEAMWDS
+192 AAAEAMWES
-201 LKDLDAE
+201 LKDLGAE

-220 DPALVEIEEA
+220 DPKLAEIEERA
-230 AMQDLMR
+230 IQDVIR
-237 RRASEPFWYRR
+237 RHPGEPFWYRR
-248 RRENSQKK
+248 RRENTQKK
-256 QGNIND
+256 QGNVND

-267 GARYDY
+267 GGRYTY
-273 MIELDADSFVSPE
+273 MLELDADSFVSPE

-311 GARTYSARTQ
+311 GARTYSARCQ

-351 IIRLAPFAAHAA
+351 IIRVAPFAAHAS

-395 EIAGDIIGS
+395 EIAGDIVGS

-410 TIVDLAARDRRW
+410 SIVDLAARDRRW

-434 SKGFDWLSKVHIGAG
+434 AKGFDWLNKVHISAG

-459 LSLVVVG
+459 LSLVVMG
-466 VAIALN
+466 VFIAGW
-472 AKFFDTETIAA
+472 AKFFDTETVATA
-483 VPPTDPGAGLRLL
+483 NADPSAGLRLL
-496 LISAILLTSPKWLAI
+496 LITAIVLTSPKWLAV
-511 ILWAAGKLPGWS
+511 ILWAVGKLPGWG
-523 RSPRFLVAVVCDLA
+523 RSPRFLVAVICDLA
-537 LTTLM
+537 LTTLL

-565 RPQVRDRNGFA
+565 RPQVRDRHGFA
-576 WSDLLRHYRQH
+576 WKDLIRHYMQH
-587 MIFGLALLIASFA
+587 MIFGAGLLLASLA
-600 ISPSFLLQNLPMA
+600 ISPSFMLQNLPMA
-613 TVLLF
+613 SVMLL

-625 VSGVARRGSLS
+625 VSGVARRNSLS

-654 AELLAARG
+654 AEALAARG

-667 RFAPPRRPRSMQQ
+667 RFAPPRRSRSMQ
-680 RMTLAVRRAMRRV
+680 RVGLVVRRAMRRV
-693 RRADPSHRE
+693 RRLQQPLGRRDGD
-702 AE
+702 